1 MASYEQQAEVLSKL
15 NAFSDRNKTNFS
27 KRDSVLHEINRH
39 RENQASSIKFRKNL
53 LESQKRS
60 NYVNEYDRLRGSLHS
75 GLVKDAP
82 TIKHINLRMGKLKE
96 LASESIHGVKHDVF
110 HDKTEEQLT
119 DKERL
124 AKVNK
129 QLKQNEKGGKTRN
142 TMVITPRDSHTHR
155 FTHNVIYIF
164 LFAIIYNYQNGTG
177 CNDGKRI
184 KT

>member
-27 KRDSVLHEINRH
+27 KRDAVLHEINRH

-53 LESQKRS
+53 LESQKRA

-129 QLKQNEKGGKTRN
+129 QLKQNEKGGRTRN
-142 TMVITPRDSHTHR
+142 TMVITPRDSHTQVY
-155 FTHNVIYIF
+155 T
-164 LFAIIYNYQNGTG
+164 
-177 CNDGKRI
+177 
-184 KT
+184 

>member
-39 RENQASSIKFRKNL
+39 RENQASSIKFRKNV
-53 LESQKRS
+53 LEGQKRS

-96 LASESIHGVKHDVF
+96 LASESIHGKKHDVF
-110 HDKTEEQLT
+110 KPKTDEQKT
-119 DKERL
+119 DKDL
-124 AKVNK
+124 
-129 QLKQNEKGGKTRN
+129 
-142 TMVITPRDSHTHR
+142 TPGSVEQTHR
-155 FTHNVIYIF
+155 ALQKQYAELESNLAEISRIR
-164 LFAIIYNYQNGTG
+164 
-177 CNDGKRI
+177 GKAR
-184 KT
+184 

>member
-27 KRDSVLHEINRH
+27 KRDAVLHEINRH
-39 RENQASSIKFRKNL
+39 RENQASSIKFRKNV
-53 LESQKRS
+53 LESQKRA
-60 NYVNEYDRLRGSLHS
+60 NYVNEYDRLMGKLTSLNS

-82 TIKHINLRMGKLKE
+82 TIKNINERMGKLKE
-96 LASESIHGVKHDVF
+96 LASESIHGKKHYVF

-129 QLKQNEKGGKTRN
+129 QLQQNEKGGKTRN
-142 TMVITPRDSHTHR
+142 TMVITPRGSHTQVY
-155 FTHNVIYIF
+155 T
-164 LFAIIYNYQNGTG
+164 
-177 CNDGKRI
+177 
-184 KT
+184 

>member
-1 MASYEQQAEVLSKL
+1 MVSYEQQAEVLSRL

-27 KRDSVLHEINRH
+27 KRDAVLHEINRH

-96 LASESIHGVKHDVF
+96 LASESIHGKKHDVF
-110 HDKTEEQLT
+110 KPKTDEQKT
-119 DKERL
+119 DKEL
-124 AKVNK
+124 DPGSSE
-129 QLKQNEKGGKTRN
+129 Q
-142 TMVITPRDSHTHR
+142 THR
-155 FTHNVIYIF
+155 ALQKQYAELESNLAEISRIR
-164 LFAIIYNYQNGTG
+164 
-177 CNDGKRI
+177 GKAR
-184 KT
+184 

>member
-96 LASESIHGVKHDVF
+96 LASESIHGKKHDVF
-110 HDKTEEQLT
+110 KPKTDEQKT
-119 DKERL
+119 DKELTPGSSEQTRRELMKHYAELESNL
-124 AKVNK
+124 A
-129 QLKQNEKGGKTRN
+129 EISRIRGKAR
-142 TMVITPRDSHTHR
+142 
-155 FTHNVIYIF
+155 
-164 LFAIIYNYQNGTG
+164 
-177 CNDGKRI
+177 
-184 KT
+184 